1 MPWLIFIGSSVL
13 LVFAATKLAQYG
25 DAIAARTGLGRL
37 FVGTLLLAGA
47 TSLPELL
54 TTINSFGQGV
64 PDLAAGNLLGSNM
77 FNMLLLAVLDLLGR
91 QARILRRVAMKHA
104 LTASLASLLTAM
116 VAFFILADI
125 DIAIG
130 HVGVDS
136 LLLIA
141 VYLVGVRLI
150 RSGSPGANNVESSR
164 SAEESAELTGVPRLG
179 VALLG
184 FGGATLILV
193 LVSPWLVSSSKQIA
207 ELTGLGTGFVGT
219 ALVAVVT
226 SLPEVATSVVAVRLG
241 AYDLAIGNLFGSNA
255 FNMMA
260 LGVSDF
266 FYLPGPFLGIVAPG
280 FVLVALLGLMLTGL
294 GLIGNLARVER
305 RLLLV
310 EADALTIMILYG
322 AGLAFLYMRGIG
334 P

>member
-1 MPWLIFIGSSVL
+1 MPWLIFFGSSAL

-54 TTINSFGQGV
+54 TTINAFSQGV
-64 PDLAAGNLLGSNM
+64 PELAAGNLMGSNM
-77 FNMLLLAVLDLLGR
+77 FNMLLLAVLDVVGR
-91 QARILRRVAMKHA
+91 QVRILRRVALKHA
-104 LTASLASLLTAM
+104 LTASLATLLIGMA
-116 VAFFILADI
+116 AFFILADV
-125 DIAIG
+125 DITIG

-141 VYLVGVRLI
+141 TYIIGVRLI
-150 RSGSPGANNVESSR
+150 QSNNAAAGETPLEPEDL
-164 SAEESAELTGVPRLG
+164 AGVPRLW

-226 SLPEVATSVVAVRLG
+226 SLPEVATSIAAVRLG
-241 AYDLAIGNLFGSNA
+241 AYDLAIGNLFGITPMTEVTQWTAKVGDVVSVPCPIFSAGVRRSEPAA
-255 FNMMA
+255 FRPTRPGT
-260 LGVSDF
+260 GVSGC
-266 FYLPGPFLGIVAPG
+266 PSRGSSRPPAGGGGPQSSSTSL
-280 FVLVALLGLMLTGL
+280 
-294 GLIGNLARVER
+294 RQQRSR
-305 RLLLV
+305 R
-310 EADALTIMILYG
+310 
-322 AGLAFLYMRGIG
+322 
-334 P
+334 

>member
-1 MPWLIFIGSSVL
+1 MPWLIFLGSSAL
-13 LVFAATKLAQYG
+13 LVLAATRLAKYG

-54 TTINSFGQGV
+54 TTINAFEQGV
-64 PDLAAGNLLGSNM
+64 PELAAGNLLGSNM
-77 FNMLLLAVLDLLGR
+77 FNMLLLAVLDLIGR

-104 LTASLASLLTAM
+104 LTASLATLLIGM
-116 VAFFILADI
+116 VAFFILADV
-125 DIAIG
+125 DITVG

-141 VYLVGVRLI
+141 TYVIGVRLI
-150 RSGSPGANNVESSR
+150 QSNNPAAAGDVEPEDL
-164 SAEESAELTGVPRLG
+164 AGVPRLG
-179 VALLG
+179 VALAG
-184 FGGATLILV
+184 FGGATLVLI

-207 ELTGLGTGFVGT
+207 ELSGLGTGFVGT

-226 SLPEVATSVVAVRLG
+226 SLPEVATSIAAVRLG

-255 FNMMA
+255 FNMLA
-260 LGVSDF
+260 LGISDF
-266 FYLPGPFLGIVAPG
+266 FYRPGPFLGIIPPG
-280 FVLVALLGLMLTGL
+280 FALVALLGLMLTGL
-294 GLIGNLARVER
+294 ALIGNLARVER
-305 RLLLV
+305 RLLFV
-310 EADALTIMILYG
+310 EADALAIILVYG
-322 AGLAFLYMRGIG
+322 AGLWFLYQRGIG

>member
-1 MPWLIFIGSSVL
+1 MPWLVFLGSSGL

-54 TTINSFGQGV
+54 TAINSFNQGV
-64 PDLAAGNLLGSNM
+64 PDLAAGSLMGSNM
-77 FNMLLLAVLDLLGR
+77 FNMLLLAILDLLGR

-104 LTASLASLLTAM
+104 LTASLATLLIGMA
-116 VAFFILADI
+116 AFFILADV
-125 DIAIG
+125 DITIG

-141 VYLVGVRLI
+141 TYIVGVRLI
-150 RSGSPGANNVESSR
+150 QSNNAAAGEAP
-164 SAEESAELTGVPRLG
+164 AEPEDLAGVPRLW
-179 VALLG
+179 VALSG

-193 LVSPWLVSSSKQIA
+193 LVSPWLVSSSRQIA

-226 SLPEVATSVVAVRLG
+226 SLPEVATSIAAVRLG

-255 FNMMA
+255 FNMLA
-260 LGVSDF
+260 LGISDF
-266 FYLPGPFLGIVAPG
+266 FYRPGAFLSVISPA
-280 FVLVALLGLMLTGL
+280 FALVALLGLMLTGL
-294 GLIGNLARVER
+294 ALIGNLARLER
-305 RLLLV
+305 RLLFV
-310 EADALTIMILYG
+310 EADALAIMIVYG
-322 AGLAFLYMRGIG
+322 AGLAFLYARGIG